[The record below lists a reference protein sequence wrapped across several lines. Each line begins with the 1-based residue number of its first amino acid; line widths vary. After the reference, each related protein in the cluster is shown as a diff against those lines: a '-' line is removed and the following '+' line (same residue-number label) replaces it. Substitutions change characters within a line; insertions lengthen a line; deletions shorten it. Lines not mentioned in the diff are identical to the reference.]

1 MIRDSIPTDHAASAP
16 PREWHDTP
24 GCYVGSWKTADGAV
38 PISMETGISRV
49 ADHRH
54 LRRLEVAV
62 WAENN
67 AQGADQVGSVVAFQ
81 ALLYDID
88 PRRDHL
94 AEMVATVDATHA
106 GSMRTA
112 SSLLVQDGFP
122 QVEAVLWLHQIAVFN
137 DVPDRF
143 RVRALHELRDATF
156 PLRSLVVVFPGRHT
170 IPGRGVSK
178 QRRFFLE
185 TDLGFRSIRTA
196 DSGPMYALWD
206 ASRLQFEQ

>member
-1 MIRDSIPTDHAASAP
+1 VG
-16 PREWHDTP
+16 REQRAGRRP
-24 GCYVGSWKTADGAV
+24 GGQRRGLSGA
-38 PISMETGISRV
+38 
-49 ADHRH
+49 
-54 LRRLEVAV
+54 
-62 WAENN
+62 
-67 AQGADQVGSVVAFQ
+67 
-81 ALLYDID
+81 LYDID

-94 AEMVATVDATHA
+94 AEVVATVDATHA
-106 GSMRTA
+106 GAMRTA

-122 QVEAVLWLHQIAVFN
+122 QVDAVLWLHQIAVFN

-156 PLRSLVVVFPGRHT
+156 PLRSLVVVSPGRHT
-170 IPGRGVSK
+170 IPGRGASK
-178 QRRFFLE
+178 QHRFFLE